1 MNKAVKPIV
10 AIVILGA
17 IGYGVGSYYAT
28 KIAKE
33 HVAMTATKIQAQSS
47 HIEKITYGDIS
58 ANVFSLFTH
67 DVAIENVK
75 VYLKSLPKNPIVINN
90 LDVDNYEVDASDV
103 TKKFNISFK
112 GLHLDNANQLLQ
124 QSLDVYST
132 DKSQMP
138 VDKHD
143 TEFAQKMLDK
153 YLKSE
158 ASGSFDYSAK
168 DSVLKTNLQIISGNG
183 PLMHFSS
190 EFDHYKIAKPVN
202 YTTDGFWSAF
212 ANAKINKFA
221 WNLDIQNMI
230 DPKLITAQYPKL
242 SYFMK
247 DLALSMRSNI
257 VYSANDNK
265 LGFDFMVTNNKKK
278 NIEMSTSIDDLK
290 LGDYTMTVLANGKL
304 HDAVSDAYIGFSKAL
319 ANVSLT
325 VPADL
330 ISATSPYSAKI
341 VQDLGY
347 KDYTI
352 SYNHNEV
359 YDPKTKLEN
368 GDLVIGLQTNV
379 PDTGASLSSAYQITI
394 NNKIMVKD
402 IVEQLSKSLA
412 NAEQDGAEQGTNQLT
427 QLVQTLKSESAFDG
441 MYNVD
446 SFSFTF
452 KNQSLYQDGIKVFA
466 TMSNQKPVDIQKM
479 IEGVVGKS
487 AAEAKGVIK
496 KPALMAANNFVQSP
510 NEIKL
515 VITPKGKL
523 TGTDISNFLI
533 APIEGYQNMSQEGDK
548 IDQQFETSMRDLQL
562 RQHQAEADKA
572 EARLETS
579 QADGVKNASDSNP
592 VKQDAV
598 AVKVDY
604 AAEEKALLDA
614 YSKQSNQLT
623 VKYTEQQKAPVAT
636 FTNKLN
642 FVFSSG
648 STKAK

>member
-75 VYLKSLPKNPIVINN
+75 VYLKSLPKNPIVINSLN
-90 LDVDNYEVDASDV
+90 VDNYEVDGQNI
-103 TKKFNISFK
+103 TQKFNISFK

-132 DKSQMP
+132 DKNQMP

-143 TEFAQKMLDK
+143 TEFAQKILDK

-168 DSVLKTNLQIISGNG
+168 NAVLKTNLQIVSGND

-190 EFDHYKIAKPVN
+190 EFNHYKIAKPVN

-212 ANAKINKFA
+212 ANAKIDKFT

-247 DLALSMRSNI
+247 DLALNMQSNI

-265 LGFDFMVTNNKKK
+265 LGFDFVVTNNKKK
-278 NIEMSTSIDDLK
+278 NVDISTSIDDFK
-290 LGDYTMTVLANGKL
+290 LGNYTLTELVNGKL
-304 HDAVSDAYIGFSKAL
+304 HDAASDAYIGLSKAL
-319 ANVSLT
+319 VNVSLT

-341 VQDLGY
+341 VQELGY
-347 KDYTI
+347 KDYTA

-359 YDPKTKLEN
+359 YDPKIKLEK

-379 PDTGASLSSAYQITI
+379 PNTGASLSSAYQITI
-394 NNKIMVKD
+394 NDKIMVKD
-402 IVEQLSKSLA
+402 IVEQLRKSLA
-412 NAEQDGAEQGTNQLT
+412 NAEQDSTDQNVDQLT

-446 SFSFTF
+446 SLSFTF
-452 KNQSLYQDGIKVFA
+452 KNQSLYQDGIKVFG
-466 TMSNQKPVDIQKM
+466 TMSNQKPADIQKM

-487 AAEAKGVIK
+487 AAEAKGTIR
-496 KPALMAANNFVQSP
+496 KPALTAVNNFVQSP

-515 VITPKGKL
+515 VITPKDKL
-523 TGTDISNFLI
+523 SGTDISNFLI
-533 APIEGYQNMSQEGDK
+533 ARIEDYQKMSQESDK
-548 IDQQFETSMRDLQL
+548 MDQQFETSMRDLQL

-572 EARLETS
+572 EVRLETS
-579 QADGVKNASDSNP
+579 QSEGVKNAGGSDP

-614 YSKQSNQLT
+614 YSKQSNQLSIN
-623 VKYTEQQKAPVAT
+623 YAEQQKTAVET

-642 FVFSSG
+642 FVFSSVA
-648 STKAK
+648 SKSK